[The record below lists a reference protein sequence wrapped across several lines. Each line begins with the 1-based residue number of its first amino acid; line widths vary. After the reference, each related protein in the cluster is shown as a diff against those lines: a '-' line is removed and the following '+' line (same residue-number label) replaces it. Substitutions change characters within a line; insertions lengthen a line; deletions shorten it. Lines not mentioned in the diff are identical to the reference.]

1 MILILNVF
9 TNTVCTTPHTT
20 IVYSHYVAHRT
31 YKVYSYTYI
40 FVENSLFWDK
50 GTKMAAPVN
59 PKQNHLL
66 DALLIGEFER

>member
-1 MILILNVF
+1 M
-9 TNTVCTTPHTT
+9 TPHTT

-31 YKVYSYTYI
+31 YKVYSYTYNFI
-40 FVENSLFWDK
+40 EKFTILDVE
-50 GTKMAAPVN
+50 TKIVAPVN